1 LSKRAKQLTAFAH
14 RAKQEER
21 SEYVLIAKQ
30 VMRFRQLRNS
40 CENELARGH
49 EWQQERDHDAQGSPQ
64 SPPTPLTSNN
74 LPSKNSSSETKSQT
88 KSNGNQVVNTTLGRS
103 RPGQTTEWKP
113 NKTRRNSVT
122 AAKNRM
128 NDPIAMIRNRLR
140 GAAYHMGKMKF
151 EKLFAYYDRKF
162 IC

>member
-49 EWQQERDHDAQGSPQ
+49 EWQQERDHNAQGSPQ

-88 KSNGNQVVNTTLGRS
+88 KSNGNQVVN
-103 RPGQTTEWKP
+103 TEWKP